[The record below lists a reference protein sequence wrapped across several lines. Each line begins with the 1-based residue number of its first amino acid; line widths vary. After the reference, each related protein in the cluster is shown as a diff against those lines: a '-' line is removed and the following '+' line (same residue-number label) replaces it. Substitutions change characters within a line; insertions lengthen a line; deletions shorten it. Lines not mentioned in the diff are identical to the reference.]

1 MYLDIS
7 INRYFFYPY
16 PHNPVLFWHF
26 GRLRWKKFSLLVNE
40 RPIKYL
46 DTCKHAYVSKVYI
59 ILYCL
64 SSRQIRNL
72 KARGME
78 FMSVPDTYYKQL
90 RENLK
95 HSKVRVEEDMNVLEV
110 SVEMHDKSSLYRNA
124 KSQTLFGNRVGT
136 ERVWI
141 SQTPTLG

>member
-1 MYLDIS
+1 
-7 INRYFFYPY
+7 
-16 PHNPVLFWHF
+16 
-26 GRLRWKKFSLLVNE
+26 
-40 RPIKYL
+40 
-46 DTCKHAYVSKVYI
+46 
-59 ILYCL
+59 
-64 SSRQIRNL
+64 
-72 KARGME
+72 ME

-110 SVEMHDKSSLYRNA
+110 SVEMYDKSSLYRNA

-136 ERVWI
+136 ETVWI

>member
-1 MYLDIS
+1 
-7 INRYFFYPY
+7 
-16 PHNPVLFWHF
+16 
-26 GRLRWKKFSLLVNE
+26 
-40 RPIKYL
+40 
-46 DTCKHAYVSKVYI
+46 
-59 ILYCL
+59 
-64 SSRQIRNL
+64 
-72 KARGME
+72 ME

-141 SQTPTLG
+141 SQTPTLGY